1 MKGIDKARLY
11 KPKVIKAEFH
21 RINNNGELVLMKEE
35 EWGYGGYSDKNI
47 KILKNTGSDI
57 YTTLSGL
64 KPSVTALSKD
74 YQKIINVSKKLST
87 FVVNNNISGVDVDI
101 EEFGAWTQ
109 GEKEAYLSFIYEL
122 GIKLHKNSKKL
133 IVNLP
138 AVTSESEANWYK
150 LKYDDFNTTGEKG
163 LSNIVDYYSIMSY
176 DYMFD
181 YGVGTPV
188 QPLDWLGKSIEYTK
202 SKFDTNKII
211 MGINAYGYKGTN
223 GEYTPT
229 NITYEQASKINNFNT
244 AQRDNSSGE
253 MYWNNGNKHYR
264 YVDVEGMNI
273 KKDYILSKGINKIS
287 VWHLGGNKW
296 FY

>member
-1 MKGIDKARLY
+1 MKWIDKARLY

-21 RINNNGELVLMKEE
+21 RINNNWELVLMKEE
-35 EWGYGGYSDKNI
+35 EWWYGWYSDKNI
-47 KILKNTGSDI
+47 KILKNTWSDI
-57 YTTLSGL
+57 YTTLSWL

-87 FVVNNNISGVDVDI
+87 FVVNNNISWVDVDI
-101 EEFGAWTQ
+101 EEFWAWTQ
-109 GEKEAYLSFIYEL
+109 WEKEAYLSFIYEL
-122 GIKLHKNSKKL
+122 WIKLHKNSKKL

-150 LKYDDFNTTGEKG
+150 LKYDDFNTTWEKG

-188 QPLDWLGKSIEYTK
+188 QPLDWLWKSIEYTK

-211 MGINAYGYKGTN
+211 MWINAYWYKGTN
-223 GEYTPT
+223 WEYTPT

-244 AQRDNSSGE
+244 AQRDNSSWE
-253 MYWNNGNKHYR
+253 MYWNNWNKHYR
-264 YVDVEGMNI
+264 YVDVEWMNI
-273 KKDYILSKGINKIS
+273 KKDYILSKWINKIS
-287 VWHLGGNKW
+287 VWHLWWNKW